1 MDRIYIVPME
11 IVAGPIGD
19 VRYPK
24 YFPSLP
30 YKWGCLDYGSE
41 DICIGAVRGITQVDH
56 DALALNTDVIALP
69 EILDNF
75 MTAGQTTAARNF
87 YDTLNIPSGWINT
100 SRTVREVVKITAG
113 LFQFNQRWRGLSA
126 GRQSSPF
133 KEGMNLNTQYRN
145 MSELNKGRVVV
156 TMDSMQVDTSTL
168 TGTSTIRD
176 AMQLF
181 AIEISLRPLVIG
193 GISF

>member
-11 IVAGPIGD
+11 VVVGPIGN
-19 VRYPK
+19 VRRAKYLYAYP
-24 YFPSLP
+24 YRF
-30 YKWGCLDYGSE
+30 GCLDYGSE
-41 DICIGAVRGITQVDH
+41 DICLAAVTGITQVDH